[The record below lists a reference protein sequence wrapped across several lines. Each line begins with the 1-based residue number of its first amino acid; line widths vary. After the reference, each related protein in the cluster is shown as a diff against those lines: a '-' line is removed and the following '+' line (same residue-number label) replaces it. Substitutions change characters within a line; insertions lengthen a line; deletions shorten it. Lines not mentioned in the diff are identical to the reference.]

1 MRQQATRDLYSYWNA
16 LRRQRAAPD
25 RAEIDPAAIRSVLS
39 DTFMI
44 EADRDSLFP
53 LRLSGVRVNALWARD
68 LKGRSFLDLWG
79 EDRANV
85 AAVLMTVMD
94 GACPVVAGAQTR
106 LAGRAP
112 VDLELLLLTLRHH
125 GRTHARVLG
134 SLVATN
140 LPEWVGLI
148 PIERLELRSLRIL
161 SGAQPSGELPLMRR
175 PAGGPER
182 RAPAAPRFRLIR
194 GGLSERPE
202 A

>member
-1 MRQQATRDLYSYWNA
+1 MRQQATRELYSYWNA

-44 EADRDSLFP
+44 EADRDGLFP
-53 LRLSGVRVNALWARD
+53 LRLSGARINALWARD

-79 EDRANV
+79 ADAPNV
-85 AAVLMTVMD
+85 AAILLTVMD
-94 GACPVVAGAQTR
+94 GACPVVAGAQTC

-112 VDLELLLLTLRHH
+112 VDFELLLLPLRHH

-134 SLVATN
+134 SLAAAH

-161 SGAQPSGELPLMRR
+161 SSARPTVELPLMQR
-175 PAGGPER
+175 PPGGVER
-182 RAPAAPRFRLIR
+182 RAQGRPQFRVIR
-194 GGLSERPE
+194 GGLS
-202 A
+202 

>member
-1 MRQQATRDLYSYWNA
+1 MRQQATRELYAYWNA

-25 RAEIDPAAIRSVLS
+25 RADIDPAAIRSVLS

-44 EADRDSLFP
+44 ETDADSLFP
-53 LRLSGVRVNALWARD
+53 LRLSGARVNALWARD

-79 EDRANV
+79 EDSANV
-85 AAVLMTVMD
+85 AAVLLTVMD
-94 GACPVVAGAQTR
+94 GACPVVAGAQSK

-112 VDLELLLLTLRHH
+112 LDVELLLLPLRHH

-134 SLVATN
+134 SLVAAHT
-140 LPEWVGLI
+140 PEWVGLI

-161 SGAQPSGELPLMRR
+161 SGVQPAIDLPLMRR
-175 PAGGPER
+175 PPGGVDR
-182 RAPAAPRFRLIR
+182 RARLVPNFRLIQ
-194 GGLSERPE
+194 GGLSGG